1 MKKTIVYLT
10 AAFIALGF
18 IGFGAF
24 KVSDKQGDAE
34 SSKSAQVS
42 DEKAMKESTQKMEG
56 LEFAQSVPKNAS
68 ENALWAMMHKMTHQ
82 KVVASEKWGLIR
94 MNDESIAK
102 AEEILL
108 ASDFNSKEDL
118 LQIIERWKNGQF
130 DQVDDEHNFIW
141 GMQGGSIG
149 EARGILTE
157 EQEKEFIENNF
168 TSE

>member
-1 MKKTIVYLT
+1 MKKTIIYLM
-10 AAFIALGF
+10 AAFIALG
-18 IGFGAF
+18 IIALGAF
-24 KVSDKQGDAE
+24 KVLDKQGDAE

-42 DEKAMKESTQKMEG
+42 DEKALEESTQKMEG
-56 LEFAQSVPKNAS
+56 LEFAQSVPNDAS

-94 MNDESIAK
+94 MNEESIGK

-108 ASDFNSKEDL
+108 SSDFNSKENL
-118 LQIIERWKNGQF
+118 LEIIERWKNGQF

-149 EARGILTE
+149 RATGILSE
-157 EQEKEFIENNF
+157 QQEKEFIENNF
-168 TSE
+168 TD

>member
-1 MKKTIVYLT
+1 
-10 AAFIALGF
+10 
-18 IGFGAF
+18 
-24 KVSDKQGDAE
+24 
-34 SSKSAQVS
+34 
-42 DEKAMKESTQKMEG
+42 
-56 LEFAQSVPKNAS
+56 
-68 ENALWAMMHKMTHQ
+68 MMHKMTHQ

-108 ASDFNSKEDL
+108 ASDFNSREDL

-130 DQVDDEHNFIW
+130 DQVDEEHNFIW

-157 EQEKEFIENNF
+157 QQEQEFIENNF
-168 TSE
+168 SD

>member
-10 AAFIALGF
+10 AAFMALGIIALG
-18 IGFGAF
+18 AL
-24 KVSDKQGDAE
+24 KVSDNQGYAE

-42 DEKAMKESTQKMEG
+42 DEKAMEESTQKMEG
-56 LEFAQSVPKNAS
+56 LEFVQSVPKDAS

-82 KVVASEKWGLIR
+82 KVIASEKWGLIR

-102 AEEILL
+102 AEEILI
-108 ASDFNSKEDL
+108 ASDFKSKEDL

-168 TSE
+168 TGE